1 MEEAAQLSKVFQA
14 DFTTVTEGTESFHE
28 IAITG
33 GDKDLQEFEAR
44 KQSIG
49 RHPQSVEKRFSYLED
64 DPVLKAAAVLDPDV
78 WPKDSVE
85 LASYG
90 DAEIQLLA
98 DYYQD
103 YLSSAGC
110 ECDQIVREW
119 SAAKRNVSLH
129 LSSRPT
135 EEVSVSVFRSH
146 AR

>member
-1 MEEAAQLSKVFQA
+1 M
-14 DFTTVTEGTESFHE
+14 
-28 IAITG
+28 
-33 GDKDLQEFEAR
+33 
-44 KQSIG
+44 
-49 RHPQSVEKRFSYLED
+49 
-64 DPVLKAAAVLDPDV
+64 LKAAAVLNPDV
-78 WPKDSVE
+78 WPKDPVE

-103 YLSSAGC
+103 HLSSAGC

-119 SAAKRNVSLH
+119 SAVKRNVSLH

-135 EEVSVSVFRSH
+135 EEVFVSVFRSH